1 MFDANLLAAQQSQR
15 YTISQISE
23 SQYRSSV
30 TLRDDVVALAV
41 RELFFSRFLETCTN
55 WLAVIVLDII
65 RTSIIISN
73 KQTAQV
79 SEQTSLGSL
88 AI

>member
-41 RELFFSRFLETCTN
+41 REF
-55 WLAVIVLDII
+55 LAVSLKLA
-65 RTSIIISN
+65 RT
-73 KQTAQV
+73 A
-79 SEQTSLGSL
+79 
-88 AI
+88 